1 MHVKIY
7 LHKLLKSAIHKS
19 RIVSL
24 IPVINAIINI
34 KQLKLTQVGRAL
46 LTKGKERAAI
56 YRMDRILGNKYYQ
69 NSNIDIYKCI
79 TDLAVGSKTRPVVLV
94 DWSGVPNSLRTCSDG
109 EQCILKASLAAE
121 GRSITIYEEV
131 HSKKKECDPK
141 THKNFLKKLKSI
153 LTAECRPIIVTDAG
167 FKNPWFKA
175 VVSLGWDYVGRVRG
189 TICYKLPSETGFK
202 KISTLFNLASGIA
215 KSLGQMTLTMTNPI
229 VTNAYIYKHKLQ
241 GRKKITKGGNV
252 ARDKDAI
259 KHSRGYR
266 EPWLLVTSLKDTS
279 TAAKKVVKIYK
290 LRMTIE
296 ENIRDTKSV
305 EYGLSMNENHT
316 INSKRY
322 IVWLMLSAL
331 ANIIAWMV
339 GYSAE
344 KIKLHYDFQA
354 NTYRHKRVLSFFFL
368 GCQIIRKKID
378 VPINLEEIQ
387 NIAWNVEI

>member
-1 MHVKIY
+1 MHVKTY
-7 LHKLLKSAIHKS
+7 LHKLLNSAIHKS

-24 IPVINAIINI
+24 IPVINAIINT

-46 LTKGKERAAI
+46 WTKGTERAAI

-69 NSNIDIYKCI
+69 NKNIDIYKCI
-79 TDLAVGSKTRPVVLV
+79 INLAVNSKTRPIVLV
-94 DWSGVPNSLRTCSDG
+94 DWSGLSNSWRTCNDG
-109 EQCILKASLAAE
+109 EQCVLKATLAAE

-141 THKNFLKKLKSI
+141 THKAFLKRLKSI
-153 LTAECRPIIVTDAG
+153 LPLGCCPIIVTDAG

-189 TICYKLPSETGFK
+189 VTYYNDNKGFK
-202 KISTLFNLASGIA
+202 LINTLFKNATSTAKALGEIILA
-215 KSLGQMTLTMTNPI
+215 KTNPMI
-229 VTNAYIYKHKLQ
+229 TNAYIYKHKLK
-241 GRKKITKGGNV
+241 GRKKITKSGTV
-252 ARDKDAI
+252 AKDKSSKKYA
-259 KHSRGYR
+259 SGYR
-266 EPWLLVTSLKDTS
+266 EPWLLVTSLKKTNTS
-279 TAAKKVVKIYK
+279 VQKIVKIYK

-344 KIKLHYDFQA
+344 KINLHHAFQA

-368 GCQIIRKKID
+368 GCQIIRKKIN
-378 VPINLEEIQ
+378 VPINLKEIQ
-387 NIAWNVEI
+387 NVAWNVEI